1 MRLCYVSP
9 RHDPA
14 RAHGHVKLLHGGARP
29 AAKPTASKAA
39 IHTIVHSALHEA
51 QESQHSHELVIVF
64 WAAAVAGGLTAIF
77 PLPYREW
84 HPSLGP
90 MSCTLL
96 TLQLPEPTSD

>member
-14 RAHGHVKLLHGGARP
+14 RAHGHVKLLHGGARL

-39 IHTIVHSALHEA
+39 VHTIVHSALHEA

-64 WAAAVAGGLTAIF
+64 WAQWRGASQRFFHCPTESG
-77 PLPYREW
+77 
-84 HPSLGP
+84 
-90 MSCTLL
+90 TLHWVL
-96 TLQLPEPTSD
+96 CPAHC